1 MPTLD
6 IIELNTVIAVFATV
20 ADLLGAF
27 TVLFGFLSVKLKRSW
42 YLGEALPAVFFG
54 IILGPVAARFIFPE
68 RWGSATSGQVS
79 PITLGLMRV
88 IIGLQLVIAGYQLP
102 AKYVWHHWKEMVI
115 CLIPVMGIIW
125 ITTCLCVLAAVP
137 NVSFLASLV
146 ISACVTPN
154 DPILSQAIAKE
165 PFADKYV
172 ARPLREITSAEAGA
186 NDGFAFPFLM
196 LAIYLMR
203 HSEIPEI
210 PEGAQNLLTIR
221 AEDVGRLGGGPLVAL
236 RNWVVE
242 TLLYVVLLAMAYGAF
257 IGFASG
263 KGIKFFLNRKWIDEE
278 SYVLFPTAL
287 GLFIVGTAGTLGISD
302 LLACFA
308 AGCALNWDGQYL
320 AEVNRRHDEVNNC
333 IDVLLN
339 FGGFMYLGA
348 TMPWS
353 EFHQPDTTGITI
365 PRLIGLGFLVLLFRR
380 IPAIMLLYRTMHT
393 TVTNWKEALFFG
405 YFGPIGVGAIYYLEH
420 TRLHL
425 LPDLD
430 HADEGERALLVALAP
445 VLYWLVLFSII
456 FHGLSVPALS
466 LAYSYFGFE
475 PILDDA
481 VSIRRVSIHAPGP
494 SNAVEADEGM
504 FIAFNRF
511 SRPIDSDGL
520 PFTESTTR
528 EKSEDRSRAIELAL
542 AASRSRGRSGERSRP
557 FSLRSRGR
565 SEERSRGPPLSRGTS
580 RVREERPRLAPT
592 LSTATTRERGE
603 DSPRWAVSSDTVP
616 FASIRTPV
624 LLATGKDV
632 KVKFTAQ
639 AVFFMTSHEAS
650 TTMKTRSKSKITPPM
665 APKDNGVWSDTAL
678 CNAGLPHWS
687 PQFLSWG
694 IRNKAIKHNQK
705 IVSNHFRKDWQR
717 RVRTHFD
724 QAGKKASRRVARQ
737 AKAAALAPRPI
748 DKLRPVVRCPT
759 IKYNRRVR
767 AGRGFTLAEL
777 KEAGIPRL
785 LAPTIGISVDARRQN
800 LSEESLVA
808 NVERL
813 KAYKER
819 LILLPRRSNAVK
831 KGDTKTDLSKVEKV
845 SLISSALPIA
855 PTDIAFREIK
865 KGEMPA
871 AIEGGAY
878 AKLRQARSNKRYQGA
893 REKRAKDKADA
904 EADSKK

>member
-6 IIELNTVIAVFATV
+6 IIELNTVIAVF
-20 ADLLGAF
+20 GAF

-154 DPILSQAIAKE
+154 DPILSQAIAKG

-210 PEGAQNLLTIR
+210 PEGAQNLLSIR

-242 TLLYVVLLAMAYGAF
+242 TLLYVVLLAMTYGAF

-520 PFTESTTR
+520 PCTESTT
-528 EKSEDRSRAIELAL
+528 
-542 AASRSRGRSGERSRP
+542 
-557 FSLRSRGR
+557 
-565 SEERSRGPPLSRGTS
+565 
-580 RVREERPRLAPT
+580 
-592 LSTATTRERGE
+592 
-603 DSPRWAVSSDTVP
+603 
-616 FASIRTPV
+616 
-624 LLATGKDV
+624 
-632 KVKFTAQ
+632 
-639 AVFFMTSHEAS
+639 H
-650 TTMKTRSKSKITPPM
+650 TM
-665 APKDNGVWSDTAL
+665 
-678 CNAGLPHWS
+678 
-687 PQFLSWG
+687 
-694 IRNKAIKHNQK
+694 AIKHNQK